1 MLRCDRNRASL
12 AVLAA
17 RQLLASATKRRSLCR
32 TGDGGAGLMTGY
44 TYSIGGDGDAMNFAP
59 GDLVCLKS
67 GGPTMTVEQVGK
79 TMTSVGDEV
88 FVVWF
93 ERVGPK
99 QVVQRETF
107 APALLQKVAPPSGPL
122 RVSRA

>member
-1 MLRCDRNRASL
+1 MD
-12 AVLAA
+12 
-17 RQLLASATKRRSLCR
+17 
-32 TGDGGAGLMTGY
+32 
-44 TYSIGGDGDAMNFAP
+44 FEP

-79 TMTSVGDEV
+79 TMTSMDDEV

-93 ERVGPK
+93 ERVGAK

-107 APALLQKVAPPSGPL
+107 APALLEKVTPSSGPL
-122 RVSRA
+122 RVTRA